1 MESLIGV
8 HRHLV
13 EGWLLVMGLNL
24 LLPYAL
30 RRQPERRILW
40 TRIGYF
46 AFWAFWAMVGFSGLM
61 VWIFA
66 GRPMN
71 LSIVWMWA
79 LIVIMPLLDA
89 YRALRLKILWNSG
102 KEGIGFSMTVVAA
115 EMVLVLALSLLAA
128 SR

>member
-30 RRQPERRILW
+30 RRRPERRILW

-46 AFWAFWAMVGFSGLM
+46 AFWAFWTMVGFSGLM

-66 GRPMN
+66 GRPMD
-71 LSIVWMWA
+71 LSIVLMWA
-79 LIVIMPLLDA
+79 LIAIMPLLDA
-89 YRALRLKILWNSG
+89 YRAIHLKKLWNSG
-102 KEGIGFSMTVVAA
+102 EEGIGFSMAIVAA
-115 EMVLVLALSLLAA
+115 EIASVTAVTLLAA
-128 SR
+128 AG

>member
-1 MESLIGV
+1 
-8 HRHLV
+8 
-13 EGWLLVMGLNL
+13 MGLNL
-24 LLPYAL
+24 LLPYVL

-46 AFWAFWAMVGFSGLM
+46 TFWAFWAMVGFSGLI

-71 LSIVWMWA
+71 LSIVLMWA

-89 YRALRLKILWNSG
+89 YRAFRLKILWNSG
-102 KEGIGFSMTVVAA
+102 EEGIGFSMTVVAA